1 MQKIIKIILI
11 LLGVL
16 GIVFWVLLPGTDVSA
31 SEAMDN
37 TYVNAMF
44 YIAYILLAIPVVAVL
59 LYTLKNLAS
68 NPDKLKK
75 SLILIVG
82 FVIVLGIS
90 YALSS
95 GTDVKLDRFLEAG
108 IDVDES
114 SSKMVGA
121 GLIAFYILAA
131 VAIASM
137 LLSGVKKIL
146 SK

>member
-16 GIVFWVLLPGTDVSA
+16 GIVFWVLLPGSDVPA
-31 SEAMDN
+31 SDAMEN
-37 TYVNAMF
+37 TNVNAMF
-44 YIAYILLAIPVVAVL
+44 YIAYVLLGIPVVAVL
-59 LYTLKNLAS
+59 FYTLKNLAS

-75 SLILIVG
+75 SLIAIASFAIILV
-82 FVIVLGIS
+82 IS

-95 GTDVKLDRFLEAG
+95 GTDVNLDKFSEAG
-108 IDVDES
+108 IDVNES

-131 VAIASM
+131 LAIISM

>member
-1 MQKIIKIILI
+1 MQKIIKIVLI

-16 GIVFWVLLPGTDVSA
+16 GIVFWVLLPGSDVPD
-31 SEAMDN
+31 SEAMADTN
-37 TYVNAMF
+37 VNAMF
-44 YIAYILLAIPVVAVL
+44 YIAYVLLLIPVAAVL
-59 LYTLKNLAS
+59 IYTLKNLVA

-82 FVIVLGIS
+82 FAIVLGIS

-95 GTDVKLDRFLEAG
+95 GTDVKLDKFLEAG

-131 VAIASM
+131 VAIVSM
-137 LLSGVKKIL
+137 LLSGVKKVL

>member
-1 MQKIIKIILI
+1 MQKIIKIVLI

-16 GIVFWVLLPGTDVSA
+16 GIVFWVLLPGSDVSSSA
-31 SEAMDN
+31 AMEDTN
-37 TYVNAMF
+37 VNAMF
-44 YIAYILLAIPVVAVL
+44 YIAYILLAIPVIAVL
-59 LYTLKNLAS
+59 LYTFKNLAS

-75 SLILIVG
+75 SLILIVS
-82 FVIVLGIS
+82 FLIVLAIS

-95 GTDVKLDRFLEAG
+95 GTDVNLDKFMEAG

-131 VAIASM
+131 VAILSM

>member
-16 GIVFWVLLPGTDVSA
+16 GIVFWVLLPGSDVPS
-31 SEAMDN
+31 SDAMEN
-37 TYVNAMF
+37 TNVNAMF
-44 YIAYILLAIPVVAVL
+44 YIAYVLLGIPVLAVL
-59 LYTLKNLAS
+59 FYTLKNLAS

-75 SLILIVG
+75 SLILVVS
-82 FVIVLGIS
+82 FLIVLAIS

-95 GTDVKLDRFLEAG
+95 GTDVKLEKFTEAG

-131 VAIASM
+131 LAIISM